1 MQGDNWATLG
11 WFGWK
16 LETNENTDILQCT
29 TNTVS
34 KYLNHLCLAFVDI
47 EPRVQTAAQ
56 DA

>member
-1 MQGDNWATLG
+1 MKTQISS
-11 WFGWK
+11 
-16 LETNENTDILQCT
+16 DILQCT